1 MIEHTNRREE
11 QQNTDRSM
19 IEEEEEK
26 MRKKKKH
33 YVTSALFSLLDGIRS
48 YDKIESL
55 IFRLSTNEMG
65 ESRGRE
71 RELLVFIVRKL
82 R

>member
-19 IEEEEEK
+19 IEEEEK

-55 IFRLSTNEMG
+55 IFRMSTNEMG

>member
-1 MIEHTNRREE
+1 MI
-11 QQNTDRSM
+11 
-19 IEEEEEK
+19 EEEEK

>member
-19 IEEEEEK
+19 IEEEEK